1 MAAHPV
7 SSGGSMVRRHQ
18 LRLVGALGLA
28 LALPWIASRPA
39 GAAAPDKTVR
49 VGLLLSGFEPSYVQ
63 AERAFLAGMR
73 DIGYE
78 EGRNL
83 VVERRY
89 AHLEPDRMR
98 SAAAELAQ
106 MKLDAIVTGCTGS
119 TRAMQRATQATPIV
133 MASVAD
139 PVGQGFVK
147 RLARSETNVTGRSS
161 QSLDLLPKML
171 ELFTTAVPGATRI
184 AVLVNVLNTVHETL
198 WAQTM
203 AASAS
208 RHIDLVRV
216 DVRGPDGLDAAFET
230 LTQSRAHALLVLP
243 DDPMSYNL
251 RARILAFASLRGL
264 PTFFGFREFVDAG
277 GLMSYG
283 EKFADTYRHTAPY
296 VQQVVRGAN
305 PAELPIEQPTRFELV
320 INLRTAAALGIV
332 FPQSVLLRA
341 DATIK

>member
-1 MAAHPV
+1 MD
-7 SSGGSMVRRHQ
+7 RRRQ

-28 LALPWIASRPA
+28 VALPWIGLRPA
-39 GAAAPDKTVR
+39 GAAGPGKTAR
-49 VGLLLSGFEPSYVQ
+49 VGMLLSGFEPSYAQ

-73 DIGYE
+73 EIGYE

-89 AHLEPDRMR
+89 AHLEPERMR
-98 SAAAELAQ
+98 GAANELAQ
-106 MKLDAIVTGCTGS
+106 MKLDAVVTGCTGS

-147 RLARSETNVTGRSS
+147 RLARSDTNVTGRSS

-171 ELFTTAVPGATRI
+171 ELFTTAVPTASRI

-198 WAQTM
+198 WAQTLAA
-203 AASAS
+203 AASH
-208 RHIDLVRV
+208 RINLVRV
-216 DVRGPDGLDAAFET
+216 EVRGPAGLDAALET
-230 LTQSRAHALLVLP
+230 LAGSRADALLVLP
-243 DDPMSYNL
+243 DDPMTYNL
-251 RARILAFASLRGL
+251 RARIVEFAARARL

-283 EKFADTYRHTAPY
+283 EKFADTYRFTAPY
-296 VQQVVRGAN
+296 VHQVVLGAD
-305 PAELPIEQPTRFELV
+305 PAELPIQQPTRFELV
-320 INLRTAAALGIV
+320 VNLKTAAALGIE
-332 FPQSVLLRA
+332 FPRSVLLRA
-341 DATIK
+341 DAAIR